1 MGVDPREDPTHSPVR
16 DVDATGQGLW
26 ESRGWL
32 ARWLPRA
39 TIGCSLAGTSPAT
52 VLGGLDARGHP
63 HYKGNAQLFDE
74 LARRTDE
81 VEQLIREVSG
91 FVSYCLVRT
100 ADGGFSVSV
109 FEDRAGT
116 EESNR
121 LAADWIRQNAPQV
134 AGSPPEVIEGEAILQ
149 LSS

>member
-1 MGVDPREDPTHSPVR
+1 
-16 DVDATGQGLW
+16 
-26 ESRGWL
+26 
-32 ARWLPRA
+32 
-39 TIGCSLAGTSPAT
+39 
-52 VLGGLDARGHP
+52 
-63 HYKGNAQLFDE
+63 

-81 VEQLIREVSG
+81 VEQLIRGVSG

-121 LAADWIRQNAPQV
+121 RAAERWAEH
-134 AGSPPEVIEGEAILQ
+134 GSVVERGYSLLGLGRCGDAKALIEGEAIFQ
-149 LSS
+149 LSN

>member
-1 MGVDPREDPTHSPVR
+1 MHAVIR
-16 DVDATGQGLW
+16 
-26 ESRGWL
+26 
-32 ARWLPRA
+32 
-39 TIGCSLAGTSPAT
+39 
-52 VLGGLDARGHP
+52 
-63 HYKGNAQLFDE
+63 HYKGNAQLLDE
-74 LARRTDE
+74 LARRTGE
-81 VEQLIREVSG
+81 VEQLIRGGPG

-116 EESNR
+116 ESNR

>member
-1 MGVDPREDPTHSPVR
+1 MGDAPGRGTDIPV
-16 DVDATGQGLW
+16 DVDAGQCQGKCSGSW
-26 ESRGWL
+26 RGGYL
-32 ARWLPRA
+32 VPQSAAR
-39 TIGCSLAGTSPAT
+39 SLGPAWRPYR
-52 VLGGLDARGHP
+52 GGWMHAVIR
-63 HYKGNAQLFDE
+63 HYKGNAQLLDE

-81 VEQLIREVSG
+81 VEQLIRGVSG

-121 LAADWIRQNAPQV
+121 RAAEWIRQNAPQV

>member
-1 MGVDPREDPTHSPVR
+1 MAFWVDPREGPTHSPVR

-32 ARWLPRA
+32 AR
-39 TIGCSLAGTSPAT
+39 
-52 VLGGLDARGHP
+52 
-63 HYKGNAQLFDE
+63 
-74 LARRTDE
+74 RTDE
-81 VEQLIREVSG
+81 VEQLIRGVSG

-121 LAADWIRQNAPQV
+121 RAADWIRQNAPQV

>member
-1 MGVDPREDPTHSPVR
+1 
-16 DVDATGQGLW
+16 
-26 ESRGWL
+26 
-32 ARWLPRA
+32 
-39 TIGCSLAGTSPAT
+39 
-52 VLGGLDARGHP
+52 
-63 HYKGNAQLFDE
+63 
-74 LARRTDE
+74 
-81 VEQLIREVSG
+81 
-91 FVSYCLVRT
+91 VSYCLVRT

-116 EESNR
+116 ESNR